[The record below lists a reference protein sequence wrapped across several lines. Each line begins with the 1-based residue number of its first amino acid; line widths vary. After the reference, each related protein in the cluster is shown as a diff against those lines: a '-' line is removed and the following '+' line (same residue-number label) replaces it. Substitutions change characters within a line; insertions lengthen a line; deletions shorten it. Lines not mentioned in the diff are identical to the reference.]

1 MYHSVYISVPL
12 EEESKMLNVGEP
24 AKDFELMDSDG
35 KVHRL
40 SDYLGQRVVLYFYP
54 KDNTSGCTN
63 QALEFKR
70 LYEEFKK
77 ENTVIIGISKDSV
90 KSHRNF
96 RDKYELPFILLSDES
111 TKVLD
116 MYDVYQEKSMYGRKY
131 MGVVRT
137 TYVIDESGIIIS
149 VQSKVSSSTN
159 AEDTLCLIRK

>member
-1 MYHSVYISVPL
+1 
-12 EEESKMLNVGEP
+12 MLNVGEP

-70 LYEEFKK
+70 LYKEFKK

-111 TKVLD
+111 TEVLD
-116 MYDVYQEKSMYGRKY
+116 MYGVYQEKSMYGRKY